1 MFHFTSRGVTVDA
14 IPPNHGPQEV
24 SDALIAAYH
33 LSASVPSEHLE
44 VFRRYPLGPLGG
56 VPTVPSLAII
66 PTRSVDLLFGAATV
80 LLYLVHGPTIAR
92 YGIPSSPINQELAL
106 LTSAGVSDRYM
117 LAKSQG
123 PGRYSGYDEV
133 AILCFEQQVVQCHR
147 YKVND
152 LTSSSPK
159 H

>member
-1 MFHFTSRGVTVDA
+1 M
-14 IPPNHGPQEV
+14 
-24 SDALIAAYH
+24 
-33 LSASVPSEHLE
+33 
-44 VFRRYPLGPLGG
+44 
-56 VPTVPSLAII
+56 
-66 PTRSVDLLFGAATV
+66 DLLFGAATV
-80 LLYLVHGPTIAR
+80 LLYLAHGPTIACHSIS
-92 YGIPSSPINQELAL
+92 GSPINQELAL
-106 LTSAGVSDRYM
+106 LTSAGVSDGYSM
-117 LAKSQG
+117 LPKPQG